1 MLVDRPGI
9 FSPAFLATMIA
20 LTAPAI
26 VGAQGP
32 ARFAKPGDQ
41 LAMRGWPAAAF
52 GAPVQVTVDP
62 RGTVLL
68 PQIGEVPV
76 SRIPVDQLR
85 DTIRTRYERFVK
97 NPEVDVS
104 ILRRVTA
111 NGAVLRPSVYYVDM
125 TATLRDVI
133 AMAGGVTEVGNRSK
147 VSVVRDGVSRRV
159 PEWETD
165 TSDAVQLVSGDQ
177 VVVGRR
183 SWLEINIIPVASL
196 GLATASFL
204 LSLRR

>member
-1 MLVDRPGI
+1 MFVDRPG
-9 FSPAFLATMIA
+9 ARCLAMLA
-20 LTAPAI
+20 VSCLLAARGAAQAPA
-26 VGAQGP
+26 
-32 ARFAKPGDQ
+32 RYAKPGDQ

-52 GAPVQVTVDP
+52 GAPLQVTVDP

-68 PQIGEVPV
+68 PQIGEVAV
-76 SRIPVDQLR
+76 ARIPIDQLR
-85 DTIRTRYERFVK
+85 DSIRVRYEKFIR
-97 NPEVDVS
+97 NPEVD
-104 ILRRVTA
+104 INLLRRVTV
-111 NGAVLRPSVYYVDM
+111 NGAVLRPAVYFVDM
-125 TATLRDVI
+125 SATLRDVI

-147 VSVVRDGVSRRV
+147 VSVVRDGVSRHV
-159 PEWETD
+159 GQWETD
-165 TSDAVQLVSGDQ
+165 TSEAVQLESGDQ

>member
-1 MLVDRPGI
+1 MFVDWPGARCLALLAVCCI
-9 FSPAFLATMIA
+9 LAAPCSAAQSPAKY
-20 LTAPAI
+20 
-26 VGAQGP
+26 
-32 ARFAKPGDQ
+32 AKPGDQ

-52 GAPVQVTVDP
+52 GAPIQVVVDP

-76 SRIPVDQLR
+76 GRIPIDQLR
-85 DTIRTRYERFVK
+85 DTIRVRYEKFIK
-97 NPEVDVS
+97 SPEVDVNL
-104 ILRRVTA
+104 LRRVTV
-111 NGAVLRPSVYYVDM
+111 NGAVLRPAVYFVDM
-125 TATLRDVI
+125 SATLRDVI

-147 VSVVRDGVSRRV
+147 VSVVRDGVSRHV
-159 PEWETD
+159 SQWETD
-165 TSDAVQLVSGDQ
+165 TSEAVQLESGDQ